1 MLLKKTILLLL
12 FAIFLYADETNLDN
26 LLSKYREA
34 DELYLNTKEEKL
46 GHLILFSRSD
56 LDKMQAYTLNDVLK
70 TLRMFSLKNTR
81 FGMSSIVR
89 ATSSEQS
96 TPSVKILIN
105 SYELTSITSGTGL
118 AQFGKMGLNFI
129 DHIEVYQASN
139 NIAFSGEP
147 ANMIIKLYTKDPSRE
162 NATIAQASVDS
173 KKGSRA
179 QLIDGDS
186 YGEYS
191 YLANIDIN
199 NNNFDEYK
207 SNNSTLS
214 RDGNRGQFY
223 INFSKKDDYTVE
235 AGSAIERY
243 DLFSGFGPSITDG
256 LIDSRYSY
264 AQYTKYF
271 DNSLKLIL
279 STTYETIDIDNKDSI
294 GITLLDG
301 TISNNINVRTGSY
314 TNSITLEKRYSYEE
328 NNFLF
333 GAQIKQKSLF
343 LDEFKSNTLDKPITL
358 GPKDLDIYMLY
369 FEDVYN
375 INDDNQI
382 VFGAKIDY
390 YKDSFSKSST
400 QNLLRLAYISKIN
413 DDFFI
418 KAFLQKNYSYPIFAQ
433 TTFSPMYIPNPNLES
448 SKSVVT
454 KIEAE
459 YKKEN
464 LTLTVA
470 AAASKSKN
478 PIVLNP
484 TTKMYVNSNK
494 ESSFEQFCIASN
506 YKFDADNKL
515 VLEYFRAYKDSSSF
529 SSKNGALVQLYNRV
543 NKFDIYNELVYRSSY
558 TGYDGVDVEAG
569 YDYTAGITYH
579 YSKKLDLKLKG
590 ENLFDKASQTSI
602 NNIKVPTLERRA
614 ILTLEY
620 IF

>member
-1 MLLKKTILLLL
+1 MKKIILLLL
-12 FAIFLYADETNLDN
+12 FAIFLYSDEANLDD

-34 DELYLNTKEEKL
+34 DELYFNTKEEKS

-70 TLRMFSLKNTR
+70 TIRMFALKNTR
-81 FGMSSIVR
+81 FGMSSIIR
-89 ATSSEQS
+89 ATSSEQA

-129 DHIEVYQASN
+129 DHIEIYQASN

-162 NATIAQASVDS
+162 NATVAQASVDS
-173 KKGSRA
+173 KAGSRA
-179 QLIDGDS
+179 QVIDTDS

-199 NNNFDEYK
+199 NNNFDKYK
-207 SNNSTLS
+207 SNGSELS

-223 INFSKKDDYTVE
+223 INFSKKNDYTIE

-264 AQYTKYF
+264 AQLTKYF
-271 DNSLKLIL
+271 GNSLKLTL
-279 STTYETIDIDNKDSI
+279 STTYETLDIDNKDST
-294 GITLLDG
+294 GITLFDDTTSGNL
-301 TISNNINVRTGSY
+301 NVRTGSY
-314 TNSITLEKRYSYEE
+314 TNSIALEKRYSYKE

-333 GAQIKQKSLF
+333 GAQIKQKRLF
-343 LDEFKSNTLDKPITL
+343 LDEFKSDTLDKSIIL

-382 VFGAKIDY
+382 VLGAKIDY
-390 YKDSFSKSST
+390 YKNSFNKSST
-400 QNLLRLAYISKIN
+400 QNILRLAYLSKLN
-413 DDFFI
+413 DDFSI
-418 KAFLQKNYSYPIFAQ
+418 KTFLQKNYSYPIFAQ
-433 TTFSPMYIPNPNLES
+433 TTFSPTNNPNPNLES
-448 SKSVVT
+448 SKSIVT

-464 LTLTVA
+464 LTLTIA
-470 AAASKSKN
+470 AGASSSKN
-478 PIVLNP
+478 PIVFNP
-484 TTKMYVNSNK
+484 ITKMYVNSDK
-494 ESSFEQFCIASN
+494 ESSFEQFCISSN

-515 VLEYFRAYKDSSSF
+515 ILEYFKAYKNGAYL
-529 SSKNGALVQLYNRV
+529 SSKDGALVQLYNRID
-543 NKFDIYNELVYRSSY
+543 KFDIYNELVYRSSY
-558 TGYDGVDVEAG
+558 TGYDGVDVQAG
-569 YDYTAGITYH
+569 YDYTSGIIYH

-590 ENLFDKASQTSI
+590 ENLLDKASQTSI
-602 NNIKVPTLERRA
+602 NSIKVPTLERRA

>member
-1 MLLKKTILLLL
+1 MKKTILLLL
-12 FAIFLYADETNLDN
+12 FAIFLYSDETNIDD

-34 DELYLNTKEEKL
+34 DELYFKTKEEKS

-70 TLRMFSLKNTR
+70 TIRMFALKNTR

-89 ATSSEQS
+89 ATSSEQT

-129 DHIEVYQASN
+129 DHIEIYQASN

-173 KKGSRA
+173 KKGSRV
-179 QLIDGDS
+179 QVIDVNS

-199 NNNFDEYK
+199 NNNFNEYK
-207 SNNSTLS
+207 SNSSTLS

-223 INFSKKDDYTVE
+223 INFSKKDDYTIE

-243 DLFSGFGPSITDG
+243 NLFSGFGPSITDG
-256 LIDSRYSY
+256 LIDTRYSY
-264 AQYTKYF
+264 AQFSKYF
-271 DNSLKLIL
+271 DSSLKLIL
-279 STTYETIDIDNKDSI
+279 STTYETLDIDNKDAT
-294 GITLLDG
+294 GIKLFDD
-301 TISNNINVRTGSY
+301 TISNNLNVRTGSY
-314 TNSITLEKRYSYEE
+314 TNSITLEKRYSYNE

-333 GAQIKQKSLF
+333 GAQIKQKNLF
-343 LDEFKSNTLDKPITL
+343 LDEFKSNTLNKPITL

-375 INDDNQI
+375 IDDDNQI
-382 VFGAKIDY
+382 VLGAKVDY
-390 YKDSFSKSST
+390 YEDSFSKSST
-400 QNLLRLAYISKIN
+400 QNILRLAYLSKLN
-413 DDFFI
+413 DDFSI

-433 TTFSPMYIPNPNLES
+433 TTFSPVNIPNPNLES
-448 SKSVVT
+448 SKSAVT
-454 KIEAE
+454 KVEVE

-464 LTLTVA
+464 LTLIVA
-470 AAASKSKN
+470 AGASKSKN
-478 PIVLNP
+478 PIVYSP
-484 TTKMYVNSNK
+484 TTKMYINSDK
-494 ESSFEQFCIASN
+494 ESSFEQFCISSN

-515 VLEYFRAYKDSSSF
+515 ILEYFRAYKNGSYF
-529 SSKNGALVQLYNRV
+529 SSKDGALVQLYNRI

-569 YDYTAGITYH
+569 YDYTSGIIYH

-602 NNIKVPTLERRA
+602 NGIKVPTFERRA

>member
-1 MLLKKTILLLL
+1 MKITILLLFFTAL
-12 FAIFLYADETNLDN
+12 LYSNDTNLDN
-26 LLSKYREA
+26 LLSEYRDA
-34 DELYLNTKEEKL
+34 DELYFNTKEEKS

-70 TLRMFSLKNTR
+70 TIRMFTLKNTR

-89 ATSSEQS
+89 ATSSEQA

-147 ANMIIKLYTKDPSRE
+147 GNMIIKMYTKDPSRE

-173 KKGSRA
+173 KKGSRV
-179 QLIDGDS
+179 QVIDVNS

-199 NNNFDEYK
+199 NNNFNEYK
-207 SNNSTLS
+207 SNSSTLS

-223 INFSKKDDYTVE
+223 FNFSKKNDYTIE

-243 DLFSGFGPSITDG
+243 NLFSGFGPSITDG
-256 LIDSRYSY
+256 LIDTRYSY

-271 DNSLKLIL
+271 GNSLKLIL
-279 STTYETIDIDNKDSI
+279 STTYEKLDIDNSDAT
-294 GITLLDG
+294 GITLFDD
-301 TISNNINVRTGSY
+301 TISSNINVRTGSY
-314 TNSITLEKRYSYEE
+314 ANSVTLEKRYSYKE

-343 LDEFKSNTLDKPITL
+343 LDEFKSNTLSKPITL

-375 INDDNQI
+375 INEDNQI
-382 VFGAKIDY
+382 VMGAKIDY
-390 YKDSFSKSST
+390 YKDSFNKSST
-400 QNLLRLAYISKIN
+400 ENVLRLAYISKLN
-413 DDFFI
+413 DDFSI
-418 KAFLQKNYSYPIFAQ
+418 KAFLQENYSYPIFAQ
-433 TTFSPMYIPNPNLES
+433 TTFSPINIPNPNLES
-448 SKSVVT
+448 SKALIT
-454 KIEAE
+454 KIEAQ

-464 LTLTVA
+464 LTLTIA
-470 AAASKSKN
+470 AGASKSKN

-484 TTKMYVNSNK
+484 TTKMYVNSDK
-494 ESSFEQFCIASN
+494 ESNLKQFCISSN
-506 YKFDADNKL
+506 YKFDADNKV
-515 VLEYFRAYKDSSSF
+515 VLEYFKAYKDSSSF
-529 SSKNGALVQLYNRV
+529 SSKDGALVQLYNRV

-558 TGYDGVDVEAG
+558 TGYDGVAVESG
-569 YDYTAGITYH
+569 YDYTAGIIYH

-590 ENLFDKASQTSI
+590 ENLLDKASQTSI
-602 NNIKVPTLERRA
+602 NNLKVPTLERRA
-614 ILTLEY
+614 IFTLEY